1 MCGMWVLVVMGHLS
15 LTLLTSLVLF
25 VKKNHPHDH
34 LPAVSSV
41 PKTQKRI
48 THQFLHATHNFCS
61 MPRESIST
69 CNTQNFAACPESQF
83 LHATHKTL
91 QHAQIS
97 TCIEHVLF
105 WSTICTWWQ
114 SFSYWIKEGRG
125 WGDEGM
131 RDKNTKKMK
140 ENYIALTHSILIPR
154 KTAPLGLSSSRH
166 LSPVSS
172 SSSSLFV
179 FA

>member
-1 MCGMWVLVVMGHLS
+1 MTKRCTTKSRLSMCGMWVLVVMGHLS

-25 VKKNHPHDH
+25 VKKNHPHHH

-41 PKTQKRI
+41 PKKTRI

-61 MPRESIST
+61 MPRE
-69 CNTQNFAACPESQF
+69 
-83 LHATHKTL
+83 L
-91 QHAQIS
+91 IS

-105 WSTICTWWQ
+105 YSIICIWWQ

-125 WGDEGM
+125 WGDEE
-131 RDKNTKKMK
+131 KKTPKKMK
-140 ENYIALTHSILIPR
+140 ENYTALTHSILIPR
-154 KTAPLGLSSSRH
+154 KTAPLGLSSSGH